1 MWMLIKGVIV
11 VVVLMLIMFLI
22 SGDGLPIG
30 LRSVM
35 TMALMALAGYALWV
49 GCSYNEDFVS

>member
-22 SGDGLPIG
+22 SWDGLPIG

-49 GCSYNEDFVS
+49 LI